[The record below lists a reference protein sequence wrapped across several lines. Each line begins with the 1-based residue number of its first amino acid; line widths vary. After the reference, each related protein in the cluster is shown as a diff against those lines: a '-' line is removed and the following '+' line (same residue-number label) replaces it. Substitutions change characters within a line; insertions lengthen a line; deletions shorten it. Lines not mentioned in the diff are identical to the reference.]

1 MAGSEQERIADQ
13 IRERLEGL
21 RGQDLRDAEVDAE
34 VRQLLDVGEAAIPVL
49 LEQFTQE
56 DETLLAVTTQALKA
70 WGEPRPVEPLIA
82 LLRDPAVGDLAKA
95 LILTVLEKYGL
106 DVNDT
111 ELLGLGIDL
120 EEYRVG
126 SLGNGDGGARDG

>member
-1 MAGSEQERIADQ
+1 VGSSEKKQTAEE
-13 IRERLEGL
+13 IRDRLEGL
-21 RGQDLRDAEVDAE
+21 RGQDLSDAEVDAE

-56 DETLLAVTTQALKA
+56 DETFLAVTTQALKA

-106 DVNDT
+106 DVNDR
-111 ELLGLGIDL
+111 ELLGLGINL

-126 SLGNGDGGARDG
+126 SLGNGDEGARDG

>member
-1 MAGSEQERIADQ
+1 MGGSEQERIADQ

-126 SLGNGDGGARDG
+126 SLGNGDEGVQDE

>member
-21 RGQDLRDAEVDAE
+21 RGRDLRDAEVDAE

-56 DETLLAVTTQALKA
+56 DETFLAVTTQALKA

-106 DVNDT
+106 DVNDR
-111 ELLGLGIDL
+111 ELLGLGINL

-126 SLGNGDGGARDG
+126 SPGNWDEGARDG

>member
-1 MAGSEQERIADQ
+1 MGEPEKELRAEA
-13 IRERLEGL
+13 IRGRLESL
-21 RGQDLRDAEVDAE
+21 RGRDLRDAEVDAE
-34 VRQLLDVGEAAIPVL
+34 VRQLLAVGEAAIPVL

-126 SLGNGDGGARDG
+126 SLGNGDEGARDG